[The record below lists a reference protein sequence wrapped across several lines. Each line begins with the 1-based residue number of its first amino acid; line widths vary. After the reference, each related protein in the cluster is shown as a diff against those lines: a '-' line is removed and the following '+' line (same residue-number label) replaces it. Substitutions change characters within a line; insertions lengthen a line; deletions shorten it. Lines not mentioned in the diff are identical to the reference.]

1 MSSRSTV
8 LLSDSRLRRRSTA
21 RVLSSKKR
29 PRPSIAGRRT
39 SGSGSDE

>member
-8 LLSDSRLRRRSTA
+8 PLSDSRLRRISTTRA
-21 RVLSSKKR
+21 LSSRKR